1 MKTLRAMVP
10 LLILMTAAGLGSC
23 NAPRPA
29 ESIRA
34 NGDYLFER
42 GDYAAAASEYRLI
55 IERYPGDWQAQY
67 MLGRATAATNELAES
82 RRALEIAHT
91 ARPNDQAVADA
102 LAETMFLQ
110 GDKNNLYAFLRNR
123 ATQTQSVPMHLQMA
137 RYAQELG
144 DPDSAQTALDVAI
157 EIDQGRSALPYIKA
171 ADFAESLGDM
181 ELAVRRLRQAHG
193 INPDDHQV
201 LQRLLDLGEIPGP
214 TLALPPG
221 R

>member
-1 MKTLRAMVP
+1 MTPRAIAP
-10 LLILMTAAGLGSC
+10 LLILSILSAPGGC

-42 GDYAAAASEYRLI
+42 GDYAAAAAEYRLI
-55 IERYPGDWQAQY
+55 TERYPGDWEAHY
-67 MLGRATAATNELAES
+67 MLGRATAATDELAES

-91 ARPNDQAVADA
+91 ARPRDQAVADA

-123 ATQTQSVPMHLQMA
+123 ATETQSVPVHLQMA

-144 DPDSAQTALDVAI
+144 DPDSARTALDVAI
-157 EIDQGRSALPYIKA
+157 EIDQGRSALPYVKS

-193 INPDDHQV
+193 INPEDRQV
-201 LQRLLDLGEIPGP
+201 LQRLIDLGEIPGP
-214 TLALPPG
+214 TLGLPPG